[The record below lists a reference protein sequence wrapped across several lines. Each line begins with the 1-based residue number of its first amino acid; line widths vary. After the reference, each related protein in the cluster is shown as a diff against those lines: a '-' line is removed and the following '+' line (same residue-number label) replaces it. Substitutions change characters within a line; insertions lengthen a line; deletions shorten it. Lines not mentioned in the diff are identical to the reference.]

1 MDVFRGFTDL
11 GTGFD
16 ECAEFR
22 FETQRAARERER
34 VARIMGRK
42 EDEERKAHR
51 LNYKNQWQAR
61 KRADERAE
69 RGPPLAP
76 KKEAHRTFQ
85 ARSNRLLRVERM
97 LEPLSLTR
105 KMRRCRR
112 GWLESCFELR
122 ATDAYLYTPS
132 NLRSIQ

>member
-51 LNYKNQWQAR
+51 LIGSTTRTNGR
-61 KRADERAE
+61 HE
-69 RGPPLAP
+69 RG
-76 KKEAHRTFQ
+76 
-85 ARSNRLLRVERM
+85 
-97 LEPLSLTR
+97 LTR
-105 KMRRCRR
+105 
-112 GWLESCFELR
+112 GPN
-122 ATDAYLYTPS
+122 ADPP
-132 NLRSIQ
+132 